1 MKEVDME
8 SSKNK
13 PFLKIIVMK
22 LAHILEAH
30 RLSHTGLYRMAV
42 LPVLVTTVLTC
53 ARIPPNVG
61 KSREVVVIASEI
73 NKPLIVNALQMYNYV
88 PQKEAVFSFICAA
101 DTALK
106 NYSKFHTILLYGSL
120 DDEFINIL
128 LNSEA
133 REATRNDTFTLFKLN
148 DLWAKGQLAIVFA
161 VSEPQYIELGIEKYR
176 TIISKILS
184 DNYYERIK
192 QNYYN
197 EPIDTDIS
205 NHLKN
210 FGVTFDF
217 QKGWMIDSTYS
228 DENFIFVHAH
238 LPDRSIFFY
247 RENLSERL
255 TDSMAIMK
263 RNALTKKYYHGDYVL
278 KELTE
283 AEHIEFQSMNGIR
296 LRGVWQNDSLVAGGP
311 FLSYLLV
318 NDSIL
323 YVIDGMIFHPGERKS
338 DYLTKIE
345 VIMNSVNIMHP

>member
-1 MKEVDME
+1 MDNKNY
-8 SSKNK
+8 KNK
-13 PFLKIIVMK
+13 YYLKNMLVK
-22 LAHILEAH
+22 LIYTLELIRFSKTA
-30 RLSHTGLYRMAV
+30 LCRMAV
-42 LPVLVTTVLTC
+42 LLPLVIIFLSC
-53 ARIPPNVG
+53 AKIPPNVG

-73 NKPLIVNALQMYNYV
+73 NKPLIVNALQIYNYV
-88 PQKEAVFSFICAA
+88 PQKENVFSFIFAA

-120 DDEFINIL
+120 EDEFISIL
-128 LNSEA
+128 LNAEA
-133 REATRNDTFTLFKLN
+133 REATRNDTFILFRLN
-148 DLWAKGQLAIVFA
+148 DLWAKGQLAIVLA
-161 VSEPQYIELGIEKYR
+161 VSEPRYIESGIKKYS

-197 EPIDTDIS
+197 ETIDTDI
-205 NHLKN
+205 NMHLKN
-210 FGVTFDF
+210 FGVTFDL

-228 DENFIFVHAH
+228 DENFIFIHAH

-247 RENLSERL
+247 REKLEERL
-255 TDSMAIMK
+255 TDSTAINK
-263 RNALTKKYYHGDYVL
+263 RNALTKKYYNGDYVL

-283 AEHIEFQSMNGIR
+283 TEHIEFRAMNGIR

-311 FLSYLLV
+311 FLSYFLAD
-318 NDSIL
+318 DSTL

-345 VIMNSVNIMHP
+345 VILNSVNIMRP